1 MSVCVVG
8 PWFIG
13 EVLAGHIGACLCVC
27 VSVCLCVYVCMS
39 VCLSV
44 CLCVCVC
51 VVGPWF
57 VGEVLAGHIGACFLF
72 GFIVNGTFVPT
83 VLTYV
88 YGAAQV
94 NTIYAAAP
102 FTTNEKQ
109 LRS

>member
-1 MSVCVVG
+1 MVTLVLVCVSICLYVCLYVSVCLCLCVVG
-8 PWFIG
+8 PWFI
-13 EVLAGHIGACLCVC
+13 
-27 VSVCLCVYVCMS
+27 
-39 VCLSV
+39 
-44 CLCVCVC
+44 
-51 VVGPWF
+51 
-57 VGEVLAGHIGACFLF
+57 GEVLAGHIGACFLF

-94 NTIYAAAP
+94 NTIYATAP

>member
-1 MSVCVVG
+1 MSVWLYVCLYVSVCLCLCVVG

-13 EVLAGHIGACLCVC
+13 EVLAGHIGACMCVYMS
-27 VSVCLCVYVCMS
+27 VSVS
-39 VCLSV
+39 
-44 CLCVCVC
+44 VC

-57 VGEVLAGHIGACFLF
+57 IGEVLAGHIGACFLF